1 MKYLIVFVL
10 LFAAAVFSLH
20 NVHGKKIRPCPAD
33 MHHCPNHKKCCP
45 KGHTLYCSYHQGI
58 GRKSVCGKPTAE
70 NYKDAQ
76 ANCNSIEFCK

>member
-1 MKYLIVFVL
+1 
-10 LFAAAVFSLH
+10 
-20 NVHGKKIRPCPAD
+20 

-45 KGHTLYCSYHQGI
+45 QGHTLYCSYHQRI
-58 GRKSVCGKPTAE
+58 GRKSVCGKPTQE